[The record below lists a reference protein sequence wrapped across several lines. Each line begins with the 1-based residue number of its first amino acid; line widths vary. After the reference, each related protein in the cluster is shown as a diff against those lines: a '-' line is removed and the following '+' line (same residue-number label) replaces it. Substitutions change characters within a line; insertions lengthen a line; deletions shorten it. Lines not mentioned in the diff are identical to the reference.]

1 MAEPEKAKK
10 TYTPEEFQRLYLQ
23 LCALTGWQHGSN
35 PVFKNMGEVGF
46 IINVQFTIVPFTEEP
61 AKV

>member
-1 MAEPEKAKK
+1 MAEQEK
-10 TYTPEEFQRLYLQ
+10 TYTPEEFQVMYLK

-46 IINVQFTIVPFTEEP
+46 LINVVFTIVPYVKEEP
-61 AKV
+61 K